1 MDGLLRV
8 AQKLDREI
16 KSNYTL
22 EIKAKDR
29 GEPSKSSRT
38 KFFIRL
44 LDENDNNPIFDSKSY
59 SASVP
64 ENISVGATVLQVRTF
79 HTFQLSWGNDNMSN
93 SFVTENNCFRAT
105 FLSFANLAFPFSL
118 KKILAAKFIAN
129 VSFLLVE
136 KIKIEAT
143 SLRELFGATDFT

>member
-1 MDGLLRV
+1 MFQVSIVIRDVNDNAPEFITANETTIPENSPLNTVVAALKAIDRDEGQNSYVEYSIVNPEATPFSLGPVDGLLRV
-8 AQKLDREI
+8 AQKLDREL

-29 GEPSKSSRT
+29 GEPTKSSRT

-64 ENISVGATVLQVRTF
+64 ENISVGATVLQVRLNF
-79 HTFQLSWGNDNMSN
+79 LP
-93 SFVTENNCFRAT
+93 SF
-105 FLSFANLAFPFSL
+105 
-118 KKILAAKFIAN
+118 I
-129 VSFLLVE
+129 
-136 KIKIEAT
+136 
-143 SLRELFGATDFT
+143 